1 MGMVHGKARG
11 HWQKSCGRERQAMG
25 DGGSTGRVPYK
36 AKGHCPKESGKP
48 SAERFITRI
57 W

>member
-1 MGMVHGKARG
+1 MERPGGTGKKVGVEKDKAT
-11 HWQKSCGRERQAMG
+11 G
-25 DGGSTGRVPYK
+25 DVGGTGRVPYK

-48 SAERFITRI
+48 FAERFITRI